1 MEMDYSKVVP
11 ELLRS
16 YRELGG
22 LNKCDSSTL
31 PSKRAIA
38 EICEEFLILLFPGFF
53 DTEVVPESEME
64 MLTLERMAAMNRELH
79 KQVAKS
85 FQCSRGENDE
95 CLKTVTKVVMEFLQS
110 LPHVRSLL
118 KTDVEAAYEGDPAA
132 TSFEEIILAYPCI
145 EAIAIQRL
153 AHELYKLE
161 VPILP
166 RIMTEWAHLQTGID
180 IHPGAS
186 IGPYFF
192 IDHGTGVVIGETCVI
207 GSHVKLYDGVTLGAR
222 SFPRDEQ
229 GRIVKGIKR
238 HPNVEDHVTVYANA
252 IILGG
257 ETTIGANSTIGA
269 NAFIMESVAANSLVA
284 LGELEHKIVVKSPP
298 EGSAVSN
305 NAKNQEAD
313 PPKVMFE
320 DPAVDRN
327 AAEAPPRV
335 VRALPRGVDPDLTAI
350 CRQLAREL
358 ALTQLAKRVTVS
370 WNRRLTSTAGNAN
383 HQNAQINLNPRLREI
398 SEREVDRTMRHELAH
413 LVAYARAGRRR
424 IEPHGREW
432 RQACVELG
440 IPEEPRCHD
449 LPLPR
454 RRQKPKYA
462 YQCPNCLEV
471 LLRIRPLKRY
481 SACYS
486 CCSIYR
492 RGRYSS
498 RFAYETIPL
507 QLGVQLAQEA
517 DCEPPVE

>member
-1 MEMDYSKVVP
+1 METEYSKVVP

-16 YRELGG
+16 YRDLGG
-22 LNKCDSSTL
+22 LNKCDSTNL

-38 EICEEFLILLFPGFF
+38 QICEEFLTLLFPGFF
-53 DTEVVPESEME
+53 DAEVVPESEIE
-64 MLTLERMAAMNRELH
+64 MLTMERVAAMNRELH
-79 KQVAKS
+79 KQVARS
-85 FQCSRGENDE
+85 FQCSRGQNDD
-95 CLKTVTKVVMEFLQS
+95 CLKQVSAVVTEFLGV
-110 LPHVRSLL
+110 LPKVRSLL

-145 EAIAIQRL
+145 EAIAIQRV
-153 AHELYKLE
+153 AHEFYKLE

-166 RIMTEWAHLQTGID
+166 RIMTEWAHSQTGID
-180 IHPGAS
+180 IHPGAQ

-222 SFPRDEQ
+222 SFPKDDD

-257 ETTIGANSTIGA
+257 ETTIGQNSTIGA
-269 NAFIMESVAANSLVA
+269 NAFIMESVPANSLVA
-284 LGELEHKIVVKSPP
+284 LGELEHKVIVKAPK
-298 EGSAVSN
+298 EAVVPMTVN
-305 NAKNQEAD
+305 
-313 PPKVMFE
+313 
-320 DPAVDRN
+320 N
-327 AAEAPPRV
+327 AAEVAPRV
-335 VRALPRGVDPDLTAI
+335 VRPLPRGVDPDLTGK
-350 CRQLAREL
+350 CRQLALEL
-358 ALTQLAKRVTVS
+358 GLPQLAKRVTVS

-383 HQNAQINLNPRLREI
+383 HHNGQINLNPRLREI
-398 SEREVDRTMRHELAH
+398 AEHEVDRTLRHELAH

-424 IEPHGREW
+424 IEPHGDEW
-432 RQACVELG
+432 RQACKELG
-440 IPEEPRCHD
+440 IPHESRCHD

-481 SACYS
+481 SACYG
-486 CCSIYR
+486 CCGVYHG
-492 RGRYSS
+492 GRYTS
-498 RFAYETIPL
+498 RFAYEGIPL
-507 QLGVQLAQEA
+507 QLGIQLAQEV
-517 DCEPPVE
+517 DLDGVPDVPSP